1 MTRTTPPRP
10 LDVASVFPE
19 LAGMS
24 RTATRLHPRPGEP
37 TVHESSVGGPL
48 LWPAGEP
55 WASCSQEHYAPF
67 GLTTP
72 EEVRTLR
79 RIRALGVWTDE
90 DHAEVSRINAG
101 HDPSLL
107 PEGPHPLVPVAQL
120 YARDVPD
127 LPFPEGTDLLQVL
140 WCPFIDIVDQSGS
153 EAVQLHWRRAADVPE
168 AEVLAA
174 APEPAYVGTYKLVPV
189 PCVLH
194 PEQVLEYPA
203 AHDLDPGSVGRIRRW
218 NEDRGRGMGYQG
230 ALSVAPGWKAGGW
243 AAPFTFRDSDGPEE
257 LRCARCPAV
266 GEPLLTLD
274 HNEWNPETE
283 SWRPVEEARGA
294 SATPTDVTVGRGY
307 TLQVYACP
315 ADPRHP
321 PVTVMQ

>member
-19 LAGMS
+19 LAGTS
-24 RTATRLHPRPGEP
+24 RTATRLHPRPGAP

-48 LWPAGEP
+48 LWPAGES
-55 WASCSQEHYAPF
+55 WASCSQEHDAPF
-67 GLTTP
+67 ELNTP

-79 RIRALGVWTDE
+79 QILARDVWTDE
-90 DHAEVSRINAG
+90 DHAEVSRIHAG

-107 PEGPHPLVPVAQL
+107 PEGPHPLIPVAQL
-120 YARDVPD
+120 YARDVPG

-140 WCPFIDIVDQSGS
+140 WCPFIDIEDQSGS
-153 EAVQLHWRRAADVPE
+153 AAVQLRWRRAADVV
-168 AEVLAA
+168 EVLASP
-174 APEPAYVGTYKLVPV
+174 PEPAYVGTSELVPL
-189 PCVLH
+189 PCVLR

-203 AHDLDPGSVGRIRRW
+203 AHDLDPELAGRIHRW
-218 NEDRGRGMGYQG
+218 EEDGATDYRG

-243 AAPFTFRDSDGPEE
+243 AAPFTFRDSGGPEE
-257 LRCARCPAV
+257 LRCARCSAV
-266 GEPLLTLD
+266 GEPLLTIGYA
-274 HNEWNPETE
+274 EWNAETV
-283 SWRPVEEARGA
+283 SWRPVEEAHGA
-294 SATPTDVTVGRGY
+294 SATPTAVTVGRGY
-307 TLQVYACP
+307 TLQFYACP

>member
-24 RTATRLHPRPGEP
+24 RTATRLHPRPGAP

-55 WASCSQEHYAPF
+55 WASCSLEHDAPF
-67 GLTTP
+67 ELNTP

-79 RIRALGVWTDE
+79 RIRAREVWTDE
-90 DHAEVSRINAG
+90 DHAEVSRIYAG

-107 PEGPHPLVPVAQL
+107 PEGPHPLIPVAQL
-120 YARDVPD
+120 YARDVPG

-140 WCPFIDIVDQSGS
+140 WCPFVDLEYREGS
-153 EAVQLHWRRAADVPE
+153 ESVQLRWRRAADVTD
-168 AEVLAA
+168 ALAA
-174 APEPAYVGTYKLVPV
+174 APEPAYVGTYELVPV

-194 PEQVLEYPA
+194 PERIREYPA
-203 AHDLDPGSVGRIRRW
+203 AHDLDPALADRIARW
-218 NEDRGRGMGYQG
+218 EEDASADYRDD
-230 ALSVAPGWKAGGW
+230 LSVAQGWKAGGW
-243 AAPFTFRDSDGPEE
+243 AAPFTFRDSGGPEE
-257 LRCARCPAV
+257 LRCPECSAV

-274 HNEWNPETE
+274 HTEWQGETP
-283 SWRPVEEARGA
+283 SWRPVEEAPGA
-294 SATPTDVTVGRGY
+294 SPAPTDLTVGRGY
-307 TLQVYACP
+307 TLQIYGCP
-315 ADPRHP
+315 ADSRHL

>member
-1 MTRTTPPRP
+1 M
-10 LDVASVFPE
+10 
-19 LAGMS
+19 
-24 RTATRLHPRPGEP
+24 
-37 TVHESSVGGPL
+37 GGPL

-55 WASCSQEHYAPF
+55 WASCSQEHDAPF

-140 WCPFIDIVDQSGS
+140 WCPY
-153 EAVQLHWRRAADVPE
+153 E
-168 AEVLAA
+168 
-174 APEPAYVGTYKLVPV
+174 LVPV

-203 AHDLDPGSVGRIRRW
+203 AHDLDPGSARRIRRW
-218 NEDRGRGMGYQG
+218 NQDRGRGN
-230 ALSVAPGWKAGGW
+230 
-243 AAPFTFRDSDGPEE
+243 RH
-257 LRCARCPAV
+257 AV
-266 GEPLLTLD
+266 T
-274 HNEWNPETE
+274 W
-283 SWRPVEEARGA
+283 
-294 SATPTDVTVGRGY
+294 
-307 TLQVYACP
+307 
-315 ADPRHP
+315 
-321 PVTVMQ
+321 